1 MEVLEGQKHFRRVEL
16 RLSQG
21 ELFALDVQHEI
32 TSADVLHDEVDT
44 RLGLETR
51 METEQEGVSLSGSSQ
66 EYPLLRPRARK
77 GLS

>member
-1 MEVLEGQKHFRRVEL
+1 MEILEGQKHFRRVEL

-44 RLGLETR
+44 RLGLET
-51 METEQEGVSLSGSSQ
+51 
-66 EYPLLRPRARK
+66 
-77 GLS
+77 